1 MLDIRAFLEGLQT
14 YVSLNNP
21 CIWAMKRLRFSC
33 IILIRDNLTLNDRN
47 HTMKV
52 VYESGKHPA
61 QRAHIR
67 NCLFSQR
74 CLVSMG

>member
-52 VYESGKHPA
+52 VYESGTP
-61 QRAHIR
+61 RAA
-67 NCLFSQR
+67 SAYP
-74 CLVSMG
+74 